1 MEGAAQNYQR
11 DNLRIPEFRLFNN
24 RIVVGQRR
32 KWISSTDC
40 FNVPARFKI
49 RNFTTVVEEN

>member
-1 MEGAAQNYQR
+1 MEGAAQN
-11 DNLRIPEFRLFNN
+11 EFRLFNN